1 LNAALRF
8 LIAYVCLAFGGSQQR
23 NRERGEE
30 EGKRERERMR
40 REGGMELERGRVRK
54 RRQGG
59 KRREREKGK

>member
-1 LNAALRF
+1 MNAALRF

-40 REGGMELERGRVRK
+40 REGGMELERGK
-54 RRQGG
+54 G
-59 KRREREKGK
+59 REEG

>member
-30 EGKRERERMR
+30 GKRERERMR
-40 REGGMELERGRVRK
+40 REGGMELERGK
-54 RRQGG
+54 G
-59 KRREREKGK
+59 REEG

>member
-30 EGKRERERMR
+30 GGKRKRERMR
-40 REGGMELERGRVRK
+40 REGGMELERGK
-54 RRQGG
+54 G
-59 KRREREKGK
+59 REEG